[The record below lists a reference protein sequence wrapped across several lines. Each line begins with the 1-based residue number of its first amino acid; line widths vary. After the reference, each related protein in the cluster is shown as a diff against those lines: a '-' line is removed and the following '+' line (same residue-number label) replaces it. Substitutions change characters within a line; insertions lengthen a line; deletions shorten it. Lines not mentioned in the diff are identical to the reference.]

1 MQTDCRF
8 CSYVR
13 ATLFVHPKWACV
25 CVCALCNRKIQG
37 VDDVHNV
44 KGLYRDNRW
53 MLSLAVVFAFSI
65 YFIPVFFLIYQKRVQ
80 NAVHLSWLRINAKM
94 RISFVYL
101 LHAPMIWIRE
111 RHRDR
116 ERGKNCTRYLLIDH
130 FCVDKTFAESIIL
143 LWLSHGTRCGQTIE
157 WTEHWTRDKITLN
170 FLLHIWLYSIFF
182 PALCCFEE
190 RESVCVFWRS

>member
-1 MQTDCRF
+1 MSMCM
-8 CSYVR
+8 
-13 ATLFVHPKWACV
+13 CV
-25 CVCALCNRKIQG
+25 CVVQSKNSGCRRRAQCQRSLSRQQ
-37 VDDVHNV
+37 VD
-44 KGLYRDNRW
+44 
-53 MLSLAVVFAFSI
+53 AFTRCR
-65 YFIPVFFLIYQKRVQ
+65 FRFFHLFYSCFFFYIYQKRVQ